1 MITRARAVAVAVN
14 PALALLA
21 FIAFIA
27 QVGIAVMLPLLPL
40 FATELGASPFVL
52 GLLTSAF
59 AVTNGIGQFG
69 VGVLSDR
76 YGARRFI
83 AGGLALYASMNALI
97 ATAASAVWLVTW
109 RALSG
114 FGGGALIVSERIYL
128 TEITAPARRA
138 FANGVLSAAAS
149 AGMVAGPAFGGFI
162 AELGGLRAPFVVV
175 AATSGIAFVASLAL
189 PRGRLTAPDAEAA
202 GEAGVRHEPT
212 ADEAPIRAGIVAL
225 LLANLAMLAGYGAFI
240 TTYAPLATTRLGW
253 TTIDVGLAF
262 SFFGAGSI
270 LLGPPISHLADRTSR
285 RAVAIAGIVPV
296 AAFGMALVIGL
307 PIWAVFAIA
316 VLAGAGLTGFNASW
330 YALLADVSGTRT
342 RGRIFG
348 IVSAVSNAGIVIGAT
363 AAAQLWER
371 VDVVAGMGSGV
382 VATLLALLPMLAFRA
397 ARRPAGRG

>member
-1 MITRARAVAVAVN
+1 MITRARAAALAVN

-40 FATELGASPFVL
+40 FATELGATPFVL

-59 AVTNGIGQFG
+59 AVTNGIGQLG

-76 YGARRFI
+76 YGSRRFI

-97 ATAASAVWLVTW
+97 ATAATGAWLVAW
-109 RALSG
+109 RTLSG

-128 TEITAPARRA
+128 TEITAPQRRA

-149 AGMVAGPAFGGFI
+149 AGMVMGPAFGGLI
-162 AELGGLRAPFVVV
+162 AAIGGLRAPFVVV
-175 AATSGIAFVASLAL
+175 AVTSGIAFVASLAL
-189 PRGRLTAPDAEAA
+189 PHVRRLAPSAAEDPSTVADPEDAPPMRG
-202 GEAGVRHEPT
+202 
-212 ADEAPIRAGIVAL
+212 GIIAL

-240 TTYAPLATTRLGW
+240 TTYAPLATERLGW
-253 TTIDVGLAF
+253 TTVDVGLAF

-285 RAVAIAGIVPV
+285 RAVAVAGTFPV
-296 AAFGMALVIGL
+296 AAFGLALVVGL
-307 PIWAVFAIA
+307 PVWAVFGVS
-316 VLAGAGLTGFNASW
+316 VLAGAGLTAFNASW

-363 AAAQLWER
+363 TAAQLWER
-371 VDVVAGMGSGV
+371 VDIGAAMASGSVAV
-382 VATLLALLPMLAFRA
+382 LLALVPLLLFRPPA
-397 ARRPAGRG
+397 PAR

>member
-1 MITRARAVAVAVN
+1 MISRARAGVLAVN

-52 GLLTSAF
+52 GMLTSAF
-59 AVTNGIGQFG
+59 AVTNGIGQLG

-76 YGARRFI
+76 YGSRRFI
-83 AGGLALYASMNALI
+83 AGGLALYSSMNALI
-97 ATAASAVWLVTW
+97 ATAASAAWLVAW

-128 TEITAPARRA
+128 TEVTAPERRA
-138 FANGVLSAAAS
+138 FANGILSAAAS

-162 AELGGLRAPFVVV
+162 AALGGLRAPFVVV
-175 AATSGIAFVASLAL
+175 AVTSGIAFAASLAL
-189 PRGRLTAPDAEAA
+189 PHARAAAHRPAESDAAA
-202 GEAGVRHEPT
+202 ASEPI
-212 ADEAPIRAGIVAL
+212 AEEPPQRAGIVAL
-225 LLANLAMLAGYGAFI
+225 LFANLAILAGYGAFI
-240 TTYAPLATTRLGW
+240 TTYAPLATERLGW
-253 TTIDVGLAF
+253 STVEVGIAF

-270 LLGPPISHLADRTSR
+270 LLGPPLSHLADRTSR
-285 RAVAIAGIVPV
+285 RAVAIGGTLPV
-296 AAFGMALVIGL
+296 AAFGLALVVGL
-307 PIWAVFAIA
+307 PIWAVFGVA
-316 VLAGAGLTGFNASW
+316 VLAGAGLTAFNASW

-363 AAAQLWER
+363 TAAQLWER
-371 VDVVAGMGSGV
+371 VDIGVAMASGS
-382 VATLLALLPMLAFRA
+382 AAILLAIVPMLAFA
-397 ARRPAGRG
+397 PPRR